1 MSKASLENELRTTAL
16 NVAKQALAE
25 HYGLSEKEICIVS
38 ASEFALPVTDSENN
52 EKFVL
57 VKISIP
63 RGTRNGT
70 GGYTSYDGYAAA
82 DDYADDCKRREAKKE
97 ASEAKKKAEAEAK
110 QRKALAKMTIKEL
123 REKGLDGMIHEG
135 IDDGN

>member
-16 NVAKQALAE
+16 AVAKAALAE
-25 HYGLSEKEICIVS
+25 NYGLSENEICVVS
-38 ASEFALPVTDSENN
+38 ASEFALPVTDSEGN
-52 EKFVL
+52 EKFIL

-63 RGTRNGT
+63 RGTRNGA
-70 GGYTSYDGYAAA
+70 GGYNNYDGYAVAE
-82 DDYADDCKRREAKKE
+82 DY
-97 ASEAKKKAEAEAK
+97 KAECEQRADKKRISEEKKRLAEEEK

-135 IDDGN
+135 TGE

>member
-1 MSKASLENELRTTAL
+1 MSKASLETELRKDAL
-16 NVAKQALAE
+16 EATKKALAD
-25 HYGLSEKEICIVS
+25 HYGLSMNEICVVS
-38 ASEFALPVTDSENN
+38 ASEFAIPVTDSANN

-70 GGYTSYDGYAAA
+70 GGYNSYDGYAVAE
-82 DDYADDCKRREAKKE
+82 DY
-97 ASEAKKKAEAEAK
+97 KAECEQRADKKRISEEKKRLAEEEK
-110 QRKALAKMTIKEL
+110 QRKALAKMTIKAL

-135 IDDGN
+135 VGE